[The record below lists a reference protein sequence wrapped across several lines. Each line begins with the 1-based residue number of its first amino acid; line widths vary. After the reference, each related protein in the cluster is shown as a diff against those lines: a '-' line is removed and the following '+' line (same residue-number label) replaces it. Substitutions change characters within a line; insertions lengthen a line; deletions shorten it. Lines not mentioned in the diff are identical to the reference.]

1 MNFDNENKYHLFD
14 QYLGGDMNPQD
25 IDKFKAFMQSDADLA
40 LDLQILSEMNEA
52 TTFSNAEAQLRSTL
66 GQIRKEHT
74 PAPAKGRV
82 TRYILFALLMGIILY
97 SCFYFFLSKNV
108 VPENTLHQQYALVEP
123 LHLTTKSGSQ
133 VTDLRLLQE
142 HYNTGKY
149 EAALPLIDRYLSK
162 NPRDMDVL
170 LAKGIALMETG
181 DYDRAHHMFRSMS
194 MLSPRVKKYRW
205 YQALLYMKKGEVEDT
220 KRVLNDII
228 NSKTYNYEK
237 AKQLL
242 GKL

>member
-14 QYLGGDMNPQD
+14 QYLGGDMNSED

-40 LDLQILSEMNEA
+40 LDLKILTEINEA
-52 TTFSNAEAQLRSTL
+52 NTFSNSETQLRATL
-66 GQIRKEHT
+66 GQIRRESS
-74 PAPAKGRV
+74 PAPAKNMV
-82 TRYILFALLMGIILY
+82 TRYILFALLMGLLLF
-97 SCFYFFLSKNV
+97 SCFYFFLGNNI
-108 VPENTLHQQYALVEP
+108 VPEKTLHQQFALIEP
-123 LHLTTKSGSQ
+123 LQLTTKSGSQ
-133 VTDLRLLQE
+133 VTDLKLLQE

-205 YQALLYMKKGEVEDT
+205 YQALLYMKKGEIGDT

-237 AKQLL
+237 AKKLL